1 MQAFEEKTPDMCW
14 HALDG
19 ESVLKAVG
27 SQVGGLTQDVAA
39 QRLALYGPNHLR
51 PPQKNGAWRRFLT
64 QFHNVLIYILLGAG
78 VVTAILGHWVDTGV
92 ILGVVVINAIIGF
105 IQEGKAEKAM
115 DQEEFS
121 PTKFAQRRVHHSI
134 LTSVLRVTASS
145 KSTVS
150 DRLRS
155 INDVRR
161 IRISSIP
168 GWTKRR
174 LTKLD
179 SAE

>member
-1 MQAFEEKTPDMCW
+1 MQAFEGKTPDMCW

-27 SQVGGLTQDVAA
+27 SQVEGLTQDVAA

-51 PPQKNGAWRRFLT
+51 PPKKNGAWRRFLT
-64 QFHNVLIYILLGAG
+64 QFHNILIYILLGAG

-115 DQEEFS
+115 D
-121 PTKFAQRRVHHSI
+121 AIRRM
-134 LTSVLRVTASS
+134 LSVQACGLRDGTRCQIPAEQL
-145 KSTVS
+145 VS
-150 DRLRS
+150 GDIVFLQS
-155 INDVRR
+155 GDKV
-161 IRISSIP
+161 P
-168 GWTKRR
+168 
-174 LTKLD
+174 
-179 SAE
+179 